1 MRRNRFS
8 VFFRRMTALVMT
20 ALTARAA
27 VLTGTLLSLPPE
39 SRAALPVPGTLEA
52 VLGAMI
58 LYLAAS
64 VATAQARN
72 ARDRT

>member
-1 MRRNRFS
+1 MRRNSFS
-8 VFFRRMTALVMT
+8 VSFRRMTALVMT
-20 ALTARAA
+20 ALTAHSA

-39 SRAALPVPGTLEA
+39 SRAALPVPGILEG
-52 VLGAMI
+52 VLGTLT

-64 VATAQARN
+64 VVTAQVRN